1 MISRLGLQTEAISP
15 QEVENC
21 TSEQSHSAE
30 EQVLEMQS
38 ICAKADS
45 HVHISRK
52 LHIQGSAGPPAGA
65 ASGAGAGAGPGARK
79 LAIFL
84 NIFNIPSWPTPVRVE
99 APETT
104 NKAAT
109 TKRGLIIVL
118 ELPESEL
125 N

>member
-1 MISRLGLQTEAISP
+1 M
-15 QEVENC
+15 
-21 TSEQSHSAE
+21 
-30 EQVLEMQS
+30 
-38 ICAKADS
+38 
-45 HVHISRK
+45 SRK

-65 ASGAGAGAGPGARK
+65 ASGAGAGAGPGARSCFF
-79 LAIFL
+79 IFW
-84 NIFNIPSWPTPVRVE
+84 NICNIPSWPTPVRVE

-109 TKRGLIIVL
+109 TTRGLIIVL